1 MVDLHL
7 VRETTA
13 PPEVVWDVVTDF
25 AAYGRWMPLTRMR
38 LDEGPT
44 RVGWGFAGVSGVG
57 PLAFRDSMLV
67 TRWAPATHGAG
78 DFRVVKTG
86 WLLGG
91 WAQVAVTRRG
101 AGSTLDWRQDL
112 VVRPLP
118 PVPWLDRVLRRVAA
132 RVYGAAL
139 DAMVAR
145 AEGRAR

>member
-25 AAYGRWMPLTRMR
+25 AAYAGWMPLTRMH

-44 RVGWGFAGVSGVG
+44 HPGWGFAGVSGLG

-67 TRWAPATHGAG
+67 TRWEPPTGGAG
-78 DFRVVKTG
+78 VFRVVKTG
-86 WLLGG
+86 RLLGG
-91 WAQVAVTRRG
+91 WVQATFTPRG
-101 AGSTLDWRQDL
+101 TGSTLDWRQDL

-118 PVPWLDRVLRRVAA
+118 PFGWLDPPLQRVAQQ
-132 RVYGAAL
+132 VYGRAL

-145 AEGRAR
+145 AEERAR